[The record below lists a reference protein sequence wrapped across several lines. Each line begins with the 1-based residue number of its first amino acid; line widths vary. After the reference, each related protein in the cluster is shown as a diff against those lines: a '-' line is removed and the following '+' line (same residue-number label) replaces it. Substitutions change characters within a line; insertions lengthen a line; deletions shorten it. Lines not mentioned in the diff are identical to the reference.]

1 MKRQSKTSQHFRI
14 LFLMIAAL
22 VWASAASAQ
31 IQVHGTVHD
40 VHGEAIIGAT
50 VVEHGTTNGTITD
63 LDGNFS
69 LTVKNDSKIQISYIG
84 YETQVVNVQPNLN
97 ITLSENN
104 KELDEVVVIGY
115 GAVKKSDATGSV
127 ATLEADP
134 KLKGVATTADDM
146 LVGKIAGVNV
156 VNGGGSA
163 NGGSTIR
170 IRGGSSLSASNDPLI
185 ILDGVYLDN
194 SGIGGVGNMLSTIDP
209 NDIETFTVLKDASA
223 TAIYGSRA
231 SNGVIIITTKKGKAG
246 KVKISYDGNV
256 SISKVKKTI
265 DVLDGDEYR
274 DFIRNT
280 FKGASNQAE
289 VYTKAGLDPVTGD
302 ALYDYNTDWQDE
314 IYRTAV
320 STEHNISVLGSV
332 KEMMP
337 YRVSLGFTDANGVQ
351 DGDHNRRYTGNIS
364 LNPKFLNDRLKLNLN
379 AKGMII
385 HSDFAAGAIG
395 NAVYYDPTKPIYAEG
410 SPYLGY
416 WSWTGIGDP
425 YDREWGTSYNDAKN
439 NYNKFGAG
447 PNPVSKIDLN
457 DNTADVKNFIGSA
470 QLEYNFKY
478 VNGLKF
484 NYNLSIDASNSDG
497 ETVNVIGKPD
507 LFAGSNMSDRNEWEQ
522 KRRNSQMDAYLTYAH
537 DLPSIKSKFDVMAG
551 YSWQHYHVEG
561 DSWYYAYTP
570 IDPDGALDADNQKF
584 DNDLS
589 NLTMN
594 FYENEHYIVSFFGRA
609 NYSYNDRYLLT
620 FTLRDD
626 GSSRFSKNN
635 RWGLFPSAAFAWR
648 VSQENFM
655 ENQNLFSNMKLR
667 LGWGKTGQ
675 QDINQGDYPFLSTYS
690 YSTSTSASYYRN
702 GKWVS
707 LLKPGAYNEDLK
719 WETTTTWNAG
729 LDFGMFNDRLTASLD
744 YYYRETTD
752 LINTEAKTPSG
763 TNFAEYVVSNIGTL
777 TNTGV
782 EITLGGMPIAK
793 KDLQWRIDANLAFNK
808 NEITKLSSGAE
819 DTDVRRFERT
829 SDGDGATTIK
839 AHAVNQHAG
848 MFYVFQQVY
857 GTDGK
862 PIEGAYIDRNGDGS
876 INEGDLYFYH
886 NADPKM
892 TFGISTKLQYK
903 DFDFSIAGHGSLGN
917 WMYNGV
923 AANSA
928 ALAPNSV
935 YAVSALTNKTKSAFE
950 TNFQEAQVLSDYY
963 IQLASFFRIDN
974 ITLGYS
980 FSNVFDKI
988 GGRVYFTVQN
998 PFVFTKYDGLDPEIS
1013 GGVDNSFYPR
1023 PVTFLLGLNLNF

>member
-1 MKRQSKTSQHFRI
+1 MKRQSKTSKHFRI
-14 LFLMIAAL
+14 LFLMFAAL
-22 VWASAASAQ
+22 VWAGAASAQ

-40 VHGEAIIGAT
+40 TQGEAIIGAT
-50 VVEHGTTNGTITD
+50 IVEQGTTNGTITD
-63 LDGNFS
+63 LDGNFT
-69 LTVKNDSKIQISYIG
+69 LTVQSDSKLQISYIG
-84 YETQVVNVQPNLN
+84 YETQLVNAQPNLN

-134 KLKGVATTADDM
+134 KMKGVATTADDM

-256 SISKVKKTI
+256 SVSKVKKTI
-265 DVLDGDEYR
+265 DVLDGNEYR

-280 FKGASNQAE
+280 FKGASNQSE

-332 KEMMP
+332 KETMP

-364 LNPKFLNDRLKLNLN
+364 LNPKFLNDRLKLNFN

-395 NAVYYDPTKPIYAEG
+395 NAVYYDPTKPIYADG

-857 GTDGK
+857 GADGK

-903 DFDFSIAGHGSLGN
+903 DFDFSIAGHGSFGN

>member
-1 MKRQSKTSQHFRI
+1 MRRQKTSKPFRI
-14 LFLMIAAL
+14 LFLMIAAF
-22 VWASAASAQ
+22 VWAGAASAQ
-31 IQVHGTVHD
+31 IRVQGHVQDTQGN
-40 VHGEAIIGAT
+40 AIIGCT
-50 VVEHGTTNGTITD
+50 VVQDGTTNGTITD
-63 LDGNFS
+63 LEGNFS
-69 LTVKNDSKIQISYIG
+69 LSCPENSTITFSYIG
-84 YETQVVNVQPNLN
+84 FQSQTFNVAPQLNVTLIEET
-97 ITLSENN
+97 SEI
-104 KELDEVVVIGY
+104 DEVVVIGY
-115 GAVKKSDATGSV
+115 GAVKKSDATGSL
-127 ATLEADP
+127 TTIEADP
-134 KLKGVATTADDM
+134 VATTADDM
-146 LVGKIAGVNV
+146 LVGKVAGVSV

-209 NDIETFTVLKDASA
+209 NDIESFTVLKDASA

-246 KVKISYDGNV
+246 KLKISYDGNV
-256 SISKVKKTI
+256 SVSKVKKTI
-265 DVLDGDEYR
+265 DVLDGDEFR
-274 DFIRNT
+274 DFVRT
-280 FKGASNQAE
+280 TWAGASNQAE
-289 VYTKAGLDPVTGD
+289 VYKKVGLDPVTGETVHD
-302 ALYDYNTDWQDE
+302 INTDWQDE

-320 STEHNISVLGSV
+320 STEHNLSVLGSV
-332 KEMMP
+332 KEVMP
-337 YRVSLGFTDANGVQ
+337 YRVSVGYTNSNGVQ
-351 DGDHNRRYTGNIS
+351 DGDHNDRYTGNIS

-385 HSDFAAGAIG
+385 HSEFDPGAIG
-395 NAVYYDPTKPIYAEG
+395 NAVYYDPTKPIYADG
-410 SPYLGY
+410 SPYLGF
-416 WSWTGIGDP
+416 WSWTGADDP
-425 YDREWGTSYNDAKN
+425 YDQVWGTTYNEAKN
-439 NYNKFGAG
+439 TYNKFGAG
-447 PNPVSKIDLN
+447 PNPVSKIELN

-484 NYNLSIDASNSDG
+484 NYNLSIDASNSEG
-497 ETVNVIGKPD
+497 ETVNQIGKPE
-507 LFAGSNMSDRNEWEQ
+507 LFAGTSMSSRNEWEQ
-522 KRRNSQMDAYLTYAH
+522 HRRNSQMDAYFTYAH
-537 DLPSIKSKFDVMAG
+537 NLSSIKSKFDVMAG
-551 YSWQHYHVEG
+551 YSWQRYHVEG
-561 DSWYYAYTP
+561 DSWYYAYSP
-570 IDPDGALDADNQKF
+570 IDGDGPLSADNQQLDK
-584 DNDLS
+584 DLS
-589 NLTMN
+589 NLEMN
-594 FYENEHYIVSFFGRA
+594 YYENEHYIVSFFGRF
-609 NYSYNDRYLLT
+609 NYSYDDRYLLT

-626 GSSRFSKNN
+626 GSSRFNKDN
-635 RWGLFPSAAFAWR
+635 RWGVFPSAALAWR
-648 VSQENFM
+648 ISQESFM

-675 QDINQGDYPFLSTYS
+675 QDINQGDYPYISTYS
-690 YSTSTSASYYRN
+690 YSTSSAARYYRN
-702 GKWVS
+702 GQWVS
-707 LLKPGAYNEDLK
+707 LLKPGAYNENLK

-729 LDFGMFNDRLTASLD
+729 LDFGMFRDRLTASVD
-744 YYYRETTD
+744 WYYRETTD

-793 KDLQWRIDANLAFNK
+793 KDLQWRIDANIALNK

-829 SDGDGATTIK
+829 SDGDGASTIK
-839 AHAVNQHAG
+839 AHAVNHHAG

-857 GTDGK
+857 DDNGK
-862 PIEGAYIDRNGDGS
+862 PIEGAYIDRNGDGL
-876 INEGDLYFYH
+876 INEDDLYFYH

-892 TFGISTKLQYK
+892 TFGVSTKLQYK
-903 DFDFSIAGHGSLGN
+903 NFDFSIAGHGNLGN

-928 ALAPNSV
+928 ALARNSV
-935 YAVSALTNKTKSAFE
+935 YATSTLTNKTKSAFE

-980 FSNVFDKI
+980 FSNIFDKV

-998 PFVFTKYDGLDPEIS
+998 PFVFTKYDGLDPEIAS
-1013 GGVDNSFYPR
+1013 GVDNSFYPR
-1023 PVTFLLGLNLNF
+1023 PVTFLLGLNLTF

>member
-1 MKRQSKTSQHFRI
+1 MKRQTTFSSIRM
-14 LFLMIAAL
+14 LLLLAAL
-22 VWASAASAQ
+22 VWTSAAAAQ
-31 IQVHGTVHD
+31 INVRGNVHD
-40 VHGEAIIGAT
+40 NSGLGIIGAT
-50 VVEHGTTNGTITD
+50 VIEQGTTNGTITD
-63 LDGNFS
+63 LDGNFA
-69 LTVKNDSKIQISYIG
+69 LTVPEGARLQISFIG
-84 YETQVVNVQPNLN
+84 YQTLVVDAQPSLN
-97 ITLSENN
+97 IVLREDLA
-104 KELDEVVVIGY
+104 EIDEVVVIGY

-127 ATLEADP
+127 STLEADP
-134 KLKGVATTADDM
+134 KMKGVATTADDM

-246 KVKISYDGNV
+246 SVKISYDGNV
-256 SISKVKKTI
+256 SVSKVKKTI
-265 DVLDGDEYR
+265 DVLDGNEYR
-274 DFIRNT
+274 DFIRKT
-280 FKGASNQAE
+280 FAGASNQAE
-289 VYTKAGLDPVTGD
+289 VYTKAGLNPTTGE
-302 ALYDYNTDWQDE
+302 AVHTYDTDWQNL

-320 STEHNISVLGSV
+320 STEHNLSVLGSV
-332 KEMMP
+332 KELMP
-337 YRVSLGFTDANGVQ
+337 YRVSLGYTNSNGIE

-364 LNPKFLNDRLKLNLN
+364 LNPKFFNDRLKINLN

-385 HSDFAAGAIG
+385 HSDFAASAIG
-395 NAVYYDPTKPIYAEG
+395 NAVYYDPTKPIFADG

-416 WSWTGIGDP
+416 WSWTGSGDP
-425 YDREWGTSYNDAKN
+425 YDRDWGTSYNDAKN

-457 DNTADVKNFIGSA
+457 DNSADVKNFIGSA

-478 VNGLKF
+478 VPGLKF
-484 NYNLSIDASNSDG
+484 NYNLSIDASKSDG
-497 ETVNVIGKPD
+497 KTINAIGKPD

-522 KRRNSQMDAYLTYAH
+522 QRRNSQMDAYFTYAH
-537 DLPSIKSKFDVMAG
+537 DLASINSKFDVMAG
-551 YSWQHYHVEG
+551 YSWQHYHVQG

-570 IDPDGALDADNQKF
+570 IDPDGAISVDNQKL

-589 NLTMN
+589 NLALN
-594 FYENEHYIVSFFGRA
+594 YYENEHYIVSFFGRA

-635 RWGLFPSAAFAWR
+635 RWGIFPSAALAWR
-648 VSQENFM
+648 ISQEGFM

-690 YSTSTSASYYRN
+690 YSTNSAASYYRN
-702 GKWVS
+702 GKWIS

-729 LDFGMFNDRLTASLD
+729 LDFGMFKDRFNAAIDL
-744 YYYRETTD
+744 YRRETTD

-782 EITLGGMPIAK
+782 EITLGGTPIAK
-793 KDLQWRIDANLAFNK
+793 KDLTWRIDANLAFNK
-808 NEITKLSSGAE
+808 NEITQLSSGAQ

-829 SDGDGATTIK
+829 SDGDGASTIK

-857 GTDGK
+857 NADGK
-862 PIEGAYIDRNGDGS
+862 PIEGAYVDRDGNGS
-876 INEGDLYFYH
+876 INEDDLYFYH

-892 TFGISTKLQYK
+892 IFGISTKLQYK
-903 DFDFSIAGHGSLGN
+903 NLDFSIAGHGNLGN

-935 YAVSALTNKTKSAFE
+935 YAVSALTNKTRSAFE

-974 ITLGYS
+974 ITVGYS
-980 FSNVFDKI
+980 FQNVFNKI
-988 GGRVYFTVQN
+988 GGRLYCTVQN
-998 PFVFTKYDGLDPEIS
+998 PLVFTKYDGLDPEIS
-1013 GGVDNSFYPR
+1013 GGIDNSFYPR
-1023 PVTFLLGLNLNF
+1023 PVTFLIGLNLNF